1 LKEVVFYLNKS
12 LRDYINYYIKDYKD
26 RREIENAG
34 FQAFFYLFKNLGYRY
49 RIVRESEFVDRE
61 IGSWYYKRISS
72 SYTKRLKEGMER
84 GEIREINPEI
94 LSLSLM
100 GIGHTL
106 GMRYFVLKSDGEIK
120 KESILT
126 TLNFIMHGVNYFI
139 MEEKDE

>member
-1 LKEVVFYLNKS
+1 
-12 LRDYINYYIKDYKD
+12 
-26 RREIENAG
+26 
-34 FQAFFYLFKNLGYRY
+34 
-49 RIVRESEFVDRE
+49 
-61 IGSWYYKRISS
+61 